1 MPRYPE
7 PRRPRIDLGPL
18 ISAFSGSPEL
28 ATPAADPNAAN
39 AASGAGAAT
48 NYPQFKRPGF
58 FDRMVNPRISSDVAR
73 MNFESQLQQIQ
84 DQQAL
89 SRINAQADS
98 QIKVDNNKYLM
109 DSARNVLQRR
119 GFTPEQIESIIQ
131 ETGSEAVNRS
141 KFARMQSE
149 QDVMLGE
156 NEPEV
161 LYGNTKAQ
169 LRAPGIAN
177 SNTEART
184 QAQQID
190 NQTLAPMNQANLDF
204 LKSRNASLQ
213 QETQQ
218 RGLRFPH
225 EQEIL
230 GNQAF
235 QSQMIHLQPGGIYG
249 NIPQSLPNGQ
259 RINFQGVMP
268 AQRAEP
274 GGPSFDFQSGTIINR
289 PPTPASPPSMYN
301 VDPSGVQP
309 TSTPQSNNDIITVP
323 QPDGT
328 VKIYRKKSSG
338 IVGQ

>member
-18 ISAFSGSPEL
+18 ISAFSGGPEL
-28 ATPAADPNAAN
+28 ATPEAN
-39 AASGAGAAT
+39 AGNAGNVASGAA
-48 NYPQFKRPGF
+48 NYPTFKRPGF
-58 FDRMVNPRISSDVAR
+58 FDRMVNPGLSSDVAKL
-73 MNFESQLQQIQ
+73 NFQSQLQQVA

-89 SRINAQADS
+89 GRIDASANS

-131 ETGSEAVNRS
+131 ETGNEAVNRS

-169 LRAPGIAN
+169 LRAPGVVN

-235 QSQMIHLQPGGIYG
+235 QSQMVHLQPGGIYG

-301 VDPSGVQP
+301 VDPTGVRP